1 MDGIVQNQ
9 GKREGWISPAF
20 GGHSVPDFFLPVH
33 AYRHASALRATPYA
47 ARLDT
52 FFA

>member
-9 GKREGWISPAF
+9 EKGKAGSPAF